1 MTTIPL
7 PPGLRFLDD
16 TAFAAL
22 AAPFVEHGVL
32 ELVDVHAV
40 DLIAGA
46 FGRPS
51 PEVQLA
57 LALAIRAPRHGHVG
71 VELHSVADT
80 IVVETPAETDGDT
93 PERVDFPWP
102 RDPAR
107 WFDDTCACGLV
118 EAIDDAGGATARR
131 PFVMHENILI
141 AERWWRHQIAIRDRL
156 LERAGLEEALV
167 TPGPGEQGRPI
178 DVALLRKGLDS
189 LFGASADPEQRL
201 AAMVAVLRP
210 LSVISGGPGTGK
222 TTTVRKVLALLF
234 AQWQAA
240 HGATDSTDFTGIAP
254 LVALAA
260 PTGKAATRMEEATRE
275 GVDALQEQA
284 GKAACEWLK
293 SLRPSTLHRL
303 LNQVRPGRNGA
314 SHLPHDIVLVD
325 EASMIDLA
333 LMRRLVEA
341 VRPDARLILLG
352 DRDQLASV
360 AAGTV
365 LADLTRD
372 AGPSGMRFGTR
383 MADRIREIAPS
394 VELAGKAVEQ
404 APALADGVVQ
414 LLTSHRAEA
423 DSGVWAVMDSIAR
436 AQRTASSDAESRRA
450 RDALLD
456 RATLLLTASSS
467 EEREGFGD
475 LTFFPHEV
483 RKEQGIAWEAT
494 RLSSDAAKKMVE
506 GWLPIVSAART
517 REYDHVALLAMLESF
532 RVLAAHRR
540 GALGVEG
547 LNELIGRAVAS
558 RLLGGDAAAETPDE
572 WTRAPAL
579 PHDFV
584 GRPVIVTENRY
595 DVQRMNGDV
604 GIVVAP
610 ASGRRTARVA
620 FPGREG
626 TAVEYLDLPAMP
638 PHETVFAMTIHKS
651 QGSQFTHT
659 MIVLPA
665 RASRILTRELV
676 YTAVTRS
683 RSHVSL
689 AGTREVLR
697 EALGR
702 TVQRASTLGSLL
714 WGRVGDPGPRSTR

>member
-1 MTTIPL
+1 MTTPPL

-16 TAFAAL
+16 TAFASL

-51 PEVQLA
+51 PQVQLA

-71 VELHSVADT
+71 VELHSVAGS
-80 IVVETPAETDGDT
+80 IVVETPADTDGDA

-102 RDPAR
+102 ENPAR

-118 EAIDDAGGATARR
+118 QVIDEAGGTPDRR
-131 PFVMHENILI
+131 PFVMHEKILI
-141 AERWWRHQIAIRDRL
+141 AERWWRHQLALRNRL

-167 TPGPGEQGRPI
+167 TPRPGEPGRPI
-178 DVALLRKGLDS
+178 DVALLRKGLDK

-201 AAMVAVLRP
+201 AAMIAVLRP

-240 HGATDSTDFTGIAP
+240 HGASDSTDFTGIAP

-260 PTGKAATRMEEATRE
+260 PTGKAATRMEEAIRE
-275 GVDALQEQA
+275 GVDALHKDA

-303 LNQVRPGRNGA
+303 LNQVRPGRSGA

-372 AGPSGMRFGTR
+372 AGPSGMRFGSR
-383 MADRIREIAPS
+383 MAKRLREIAPS
-394 VELAGKAVEQ
+394 VELAGKAAEQ

-423 DSGVWAVMDSIAR
+423 DSGVWAVMDAIAR
-436 AQRTASSDAESRRA
+436 AQRITSSEPEPTRA
-450 RDALLD
+450 RDKLLD
-456 RATLLLTASSS
+456 RATLLLTATSS
-467 EEREGFGD
+467 EEREGFRD
-475 LTFFPHEV
+475 LTFFPHDV
-483 RKEQGIAWEAT
+483 RKEQGAARETAGV
-494 RLSSDAAKKMVE
+494 SANAAKEMID
-506 GWLPIVSAART
+506 GWLPLVRAART
-517 REYDHVALLAMLESF
+517 GECDHVALLAMLEDF

-547 LNELIGRAVAS
+547 LNDLIGRAIAS
-558 RLLGGDAAAETPDE
+558 KLLGGDAASETPDD
-572 WTRAPAL
+572 WMRAPAL
-579 PHDFV
+579 RHDFV

-610 ASGRRTARVA
+610 APGRRTARVA

-651 QGSQFTHT
+651 QGSQFKHT

-665 RASRILTRELV
+665 RTSRILTRELV

-683 RSHVSL
+683 RKHVSL

-714 WGRVGDPGPRSTR
+714 WGS

>member
-7 PPGLRFLDD
+7 SPGLRFLHD
-16 TAFAAL
+16 AGFASL

-71 VELHSVADT
+71 VELHSVAGT
-80 IVVETPAETDGDT
+80 VVVETPADIDGDA

-102 RDPAR
+102 ENATR
-107 WFDDTCACGLV
+107 WFDDTCSCGLV
-118 EAIDDAGGATARR
+118 QVIDDAGGTPARR
-131 PFVMHENILI
+131 PFVMHEKILI
-141 AERWWRHQIAIRDRL
+141 AERWWRHQLAIRDRL
-156 LERAGLEEALV
+156 LERARLEEALV
-167 TPGPGEQGRPI
+167 TPRPGESGRPI
-178 DVALLRKGLDS
+178 DVTLLRKGLDA

-234 AQWQAA
+234 AQWRAA
-240 HGATDSTDFTGIAP
+240 HGATDSADFSGIAP

-260 PTGKAATRMEEATRE
+260 PTGKAATRMEEAIRE

-303 LNQVRPGRNGA
+303 LNQVRPGRSGA

-372 AGPSGMRFGTR
+372 AGPTGMRFGSR
-383 MADRIREIAPS
+383 MADKLREIDPS
-394 VELAGKAVEQ
+394 AQLAGKAVEQ

-423 DSGVWAVMDSIAR
+423 HSGVWAVMDSIAR
-436 AQRTASSDAESRRA
+436 AQRTTSPEAESTRA

-456 RATLLLTASSS
+456 RATLLLTATSSA
-467 EEREGFGD
+467 EREGFGD
-475 LTFFPHEV
+475 LTFFHHDV
-483 RKEQGIAWEAT
+483 RKEQGAAT
-494 RLSSDAAKKMVE
+494 ESAKVTAAAAKEMVD
-506 GWLPIVSAART
+506 GWLPIVRAARNT
-517 REYDHVALLAMLESF
+517 ECNHVALLAMLEDF

-547 LNELIGRAVAS
+547 LNDLIGRAIAS
-558 RLLGGDAAAETPDE
+558 RLLGGDAAAGTPED
-572 WTRAPAL
+572 WMRAPAL

-610 ASGRRTARVA
+610 APGRRTARVA

-651 QGSQFTHT
+651 QGSQFKHT

-683 RSHVSL
+683 RKHVSL

-714 WGRVGDPGPRSTR
+714 WGA